1 MCCPYN
7 PDHII
12 GDKMKLYID
21 TDDNNKYIEKIKI
34 IHKKTMNLLNYSK
47 IPTFKENQ
55 DFLNRMREEFKNRK
69 LDVFDKQ
76 TEEQRKVFNELT
88 KIGIRV
94 ENLDDNIFNDDQDV
108 NPDIPIYNGEDEF
121 RMNTDNND
129 DNDPDDLDREDHGF
143 IYSQ

>member
-1 MCCPYN
+1 
-7 PDHII
+7 
-12 GDKMKLYID
+12 
-21 TDDNNKYIEKIKI
+21 
-34 IHKKTMNLLNYSK
+34 
-47 IPTFKENQ
+47 
-55 DFLNRMREEFKNRK
+55 MREEFKNRK

-108 NPDIPIYNGEDEF
+108 NPDIPIYNGEDDF